1 MVYWRGLFCKIK
13 MVARTDSDNLI
24 RIAIDRGGTF
34 TDVWAKIPKQSEI
47 NFKLL
52 SVDPQNYPDAPA
64 EGIRRVLNDYYGR
77 DVPFGTPIPKDDIAS
92 ISMGTTVATNAL
104 LERKGSPHALVV
116 TKGFKDVLEIGDQGR
131 PKLFEV
137 NIRKPDLL
145 YAETVEIDERITL
158 ETFDADSKGIIT
170 PKESKDVFQSTVT
183 GDWVRILKRLDEK
196 EVTKQLVA
204 VKEKG
209 ITNIAICLVH
219 SYLYP
224 DHELKIAE
232 IAKSLGFTNIS
243 VSSQVGANMIKMTP
257 RCSSASADAYLRPVV
272 DEYIDSFKA
281 GFEGSS
287 LDGVRC
293 EFMQSDGGLVPYT
306 DFSGLKGILSGPAG
320 GVVGY
325 SETCYDGS
333 MPVIGFDMGGT
344 STDVSRYGGKFE
356 YVFETTTAGV
366 TIQSPQL
373 DINTVA
379 AGGGSICFWE
389 NKLFRVGPESAS
401 AHPGPACYR
410 KGGPLTVTDCNLYLG
425 RIVPEYF
432 APIFGPNADQPLDIG
447 ASAKLLQ
454 EMSIQ
459 VSKDSGKEISP
470 KDVALG
476 FLAVANE
483 SMCRPIR
490 TLTEA
495 KGFETSRHHLACFG
509 GAGGQHACEIAD
521 SLGINRVIIH
531 KYSSILSAFGM
542 SVADVVQEVQ
552 VPSSDVYTVKTLNET
567 LLPKLEELKAQALQN
582 LIETS
587 GADEPHVIYEPYLN
601 MRYKGTDTSL
611 MILQPEDGD
620 FLRAFKDEHQREFT
634 FTFTDGRDILVDN
647 IRVRAIWRP
656 STGVS
661 IADEIA
667 TGLSVPATQVSKE
680 AASLFK
686 PVTFETGTFEQT
698 PIYDLAT
705 LKPNTYIVG
714 PAVILDQNQTLV
726 IIPDAKATVLK
737 NHVIIDIEDARHTRT
752 ADTEKVDPVKLSVF
766 GNRFM
771 SIAEQM
777 GRTLQKI
784 ATSIQIKERY
794 DFSCAIFGPDAELVA
809 NAPHVPVHLGSMA
822 YAVRYQMDMHAGE
835 LREGDVLVSN
845 HPRAGGTHL
854 PDITVIAPVFDG
866 DEIVFFVASRGHH
879 GDIGGLGGN
888 SFPPDSVEL
897 WQEGA
902 AIKSFFLVR
911 DGIFNEKGIV
921 EILNKP
927 GEYPDCAPSR
937 HIKDNL
943 SDLKAQIAANAK
955 GISLIKA
962 LINEYNK
969 DIVHFYMRAIRDN
982 AETGVRNYL
991 KSCVKRLGKNVL
1003 YSSDTMDNTSRIQL
1017 KITIDSTDGTAE
1029 FDFEGTSKELYGNMN
1044 APPAVTYSAII
1055 YCMRLLVG
1063 KDIPLNQGCLN
1074 PITTVIPEGSLLN
1087 PSEFPAVVGG
1097 NCHTSQRLCDV
1108 ILKPFKVVAASQ
1120 GDMNVVSFR
1129 GDGNRTDG
1137 YGYIYSETICGGAG
1151 AGPGF
1156 DGASAVQIHMTNT
1169 KCTDV
1174 ELLERKMPVI
1184 LRQFSIDRTTGGHG
1198 QWNGGGGVIKD
1209 WEGTQPLVFS
1219 YITERRTTAP
1229 YGMEGAEDGTRG
1241 LNLVVKKGRMINVG
1255 FRGDVALDIGDHFI
1269 IHTPGGGGW
1278 GNPELREVNGDTGNL
1293 ESKFSLAS
1301 RANGSV
1307 SKAADAQAASN

>member
-1 MVYWRGLFCKIK
+1 MVGK
-13 MVARTDSDNLI
+13 VGSDDLI

-34 TDVWAKIPKQSEI
+34 TDVWASIPKKGEI

-52 SVDPQNYPDAPA
+52 SVDPQNYSDAPS

-77 DVPFGTPIPKDDIAS
+77 DVPFGTPIPKDDIAT

-104 LERKGSPHALVV
+104 LERKGSPHALLI
-116 TKGFKDVLEIGDQGR
+116 TKGFRDLLEIGDQSR
-131 PKLFEV
+131 PKLFDL

-145 YAETVEIDERITL
+145 YAEVVEIDERITIA
-158 ETFDADSKGIIT
+158 TFDDDTKGAIQPT
-170 PKESKDVFQSTVT
+170 ESADVFRSKITN
-183 GDWVRILKRLDEK
+183 DWIHVLKRLDEK
-196 EVTKQLVA
+196 EVTDQLIA
-204 VKEKG
+204 VKAKG
-209 ITNIAICLVH
+209 ITNVAICLVH
-219 SYLYP
+219 SYLFP
-224 DHELKIAE
+224 DHEQKIAE

-243 VSSQVGANMIKMTP
+243 VSSEVGANMIKMAP

-281 GFEGSS
+281 GFEEKS

-293 EFMQSDGGLVPYT
+293 EFMQSDGGLVSYT
-306 DFSGLKGILSGPAG
+306 GFSGLKGILSGPAG

-325 SETCYDGS
+325 SKTCFDGS
-333 MPVIGFDMGGT
+333 KPVIGFDMGGT

-425 RIVPEYF
+425 RIIPEYF
-432 APIFGPNADQPLDIG
+432 APIFGPNADQPLDIE
-447 ASAKLLQ
+447 ASAKLLE

-459 VSKDSGKEISP
+459 VSKDSGKTISA
-470 KDVALG
+470 KEVALG

-490 TLTEA
+490 SLTEA
-495 KGFETSRHHLACFG
+495 KGFETSRHNLACFG

-521 SLGINRVIIH
+521 ALGISRVVIH

-552 VPSSDVYTVKTLNET
+552 VPSSDIFSTKTLNEVF
-567 LLPKLEELKAQALQN
+567 LPKLEELKEQARDKLLDTTAAVVEQ
-582 LIETS
+582 I
-587 GADEPHVIYEPYLN
+587 VYEPYLN
-601 MRYKGTDTSL
+601 MRFRGTDTSL
-611 MILQPEDGD
+611 MILQPENND
-620 FLRAFKDEHQREFT
+620 FLTAFSEEHKREFS
-634 FTFTDGRDILVDN
+634 FSFSDGRDVLVDD
-647 IRVRAIWRP
+647 IRVRAIWKP
-656 STGVS
+656 SDCSS
-661 IADEIA
+661 IAEEIA
-667 TGLSVPATQVSKE
+667 EGMSVASTEVSTDV
-680 AASLFK
+680 ASLFK
-686 PVTFETGTFEQT
+686 PVTFETGTFEKT
-698 PIYDLAT
+698 PIYELGH
-705 LKPNTYIVG
+705 LKPNTHVVG
-714 PAVILDQNQTLV
+714 PAVLLDNNQTLV
-726 IIPDAKATVLK
+726 VIPGAKATILN
-737 NHVIIDIEDARHTRT
+737 NHVIVDIDNAKHTRT
-752 ADTEKVDPVKLSVF
+752 ADTTKVDPIKLSVF

-777 GRTLQKI
+777 GRTLKKV
-784 ATSIQIKERY
+784 ATSLQIKERY

-809 NAPHVPVHLGSMA
+809 NAPHVPVHLGSMS
-822 YAVRYQMDMHAGE
+822 YAVAYQMNLHRGK

-845 HPRAGGTHL
+845 HPQAGGTHL
-854 PDITVIAPVFDG
+854 PDITVIAPVFEG

-879 GDIGGLGGN
+879 TDIGGLGGN
-888 SFPPDSVEL
+888 SYPSDSTEL

-902 AIKSFFLVR
+902 AIRSFFLVR
-911 DGIFNEKGIV
+911 DGVFDEQGVIDIFTE
-921 EILNKP
+921 P
-927 GEYPDCAPSR
+927 GKYPGVAPSR

-962 LINEYNK
+962 LIGEYNK
-969 DIVHFYMRAIRDN
+969 EIVHFYMRAIRDN

-991 KSCVKRLGKNVL
+991 KDCVTRLGTNVL
-1003 YSSDTMDNTSRIQL
+1003 YSEDSMDNSSTIKL
-1017 KITIDSTDGTAE
+1017 KITINSDEGTAQ
-1029 FDFEGTSKELYGNMN
+1029 FDFTGTSPELYGNMN
-1044 APPAVTYSAII
+1044 APPSVTYSAII
-1055 YCMRLLVG
+1055 YCMRLLVA

-1074 PITTVIPEGSLLN
+1074 PITTIIPEGSLLN
-1087 PSEFPAVVGG
+1087 PSEFPAVCAG
-1097 NCHTSQRLCDV
+1097 NCQTSQRLCDV

-1120 GDMNVVSFR
+1120 GDMNCLAFM
-1129 GDGNRTDG
+1129 GDGNPEEG
-1137 YGYIYSETICGGAG
+1137 FSYVYGETICGGAG

-1169 KCTDV
+1169 KVTDV

-1184 LRQFSIDRTTGGHG
+1184 LREFTIDHSTGGKG
-1198 QWNGGGGVIKD
+1198 KWIGGGGVQKD
-1209 WEGTQPLVFS
+1209 WECTQPLYFTIVS
-1219 YITERRTTAP
+1219 ERRITSP
-1229 YGMEGAEDGTRG
+1229 YGMEGGEDGAKG
-1241 LNLVVKKGRMINVG
+1241 LNLMIKGKGKDRRVVNIGPRATVS
-1255 FRGDVALDIGDHFI
+1255 LEIGDHFMI
-1269 IHTPGGGGW
+1269 RTPGGGGW
-1278 GNPELREVNGDTGNL
+1278 GNPEERVDGEQNNT
-1293 ESKFSLAS
+1293 ESSFPLSA

-1307 SKAADAQAASN
+1307 TRAAKALESSN